1 MAAHVRPAPLSHSS
15 LPKLPQKHV
24 TPLGRIVFGALC
36 SPRENPNSG
45 EVEWNLGFVLPV
57 AESESILEAI
67 EQALATKRAADPR
80 FPAAS
85 DKLKMP
91 YRMSTK
97 KLEDGS
103 REDDPDNLLFNFKR
117 KAQYRTKTGDTE
129 TRTRPALYD
138 SRGMVVTE
146 TVSNIPGGST
156 GKVVFEVYVYDMPGS
171 KGVQLQL
178 HGFQIAELKT
188 NQVELQPIE
197 GGWISEEADPI
208 AAALAAS

>member
-1 MAAHVRPAPLSHSS
+1 MAP
-15 LPKLPQKHV
+15 KHV
-24 TPLGRIVFGALC
+24 TPLGTIVFGALC
-36 SPRENPNSG
+36 DPRENPNSG
-45 EVEWNLGFVLPV
+45 KIEWNLGFVLSL
-57 AESESILEAI
+57 ADSEPLMEAI
-67 EQALATKRAADPR
+67 EQALADKRAHDAR
-80 FPAAS
+80 FPATN

-103 REDDPDNLLFNFKR
+103 REDDPDNLLWNFKR
-117 KAQYRTKTGDTE
+117 MAQYRTKTGDTKNN
-129 TRTRPALYD
+129 TRPSIYD

-146 TVSNIPGGST
+146 SVNSIPGGTT
-156 GKVVFEVYVYDMPGS
+156 GKAVYEVYCYDMPGT

-178 HGFQIAELKT
+178 IGFQIAQMKT
-188 NQVELQPIE
+188 TQVELQPIE

>member
-1 MAAHVRPAPLSHSS
+1 M
-15 LPKLPQKHV
+15 
-24 TPLGRIVFGALC
+24 GRIAFGALC

-45 EVEWNLGFVLPV
+45 QVEWNLGFVLSV
-57 AESESILEAI
+57 DESAPLLEAI
-67 EQALATKRAADPR
+67 EQALAEKRATDPR
-80 FPAAS
+80 FPAS
-85 DKLKMP
+85 NDKLKMP

-103 REDDPDNLLFNFKR
+103 REDDPDNLLWNFKR
-117 KAQYRTKTGDTE
+117 KAQYRTKTGETE

-138 SRGMVVTE
+138 SRGMIVTD
-146 TVSNIPGGST
+146 TLSNVPGGTT
-156 GKVVFEVYVYDMPGS
+156 GKVVYEIYCYDMPGT

-197 GGWISEEADPI
+197 GGWISEDADPI